1 MMMFPFISSIELQ
14 LLASARR
21 DGDWNLQLQEL
32 IARLQLQELLNVY
45 YTTHCRSLAG
55 ERVIAGA
62 QGLTAVLHKLISL
75 SMINK
80 VLHDNRVLIF
90 AMQ

>member
-1 MMMFPFISSIELQ
+1 MMMFPFILSIELQ
-14 LLASARR
+14 SLASARR
-21 DGDWNLQLQEL
+21 DGDLQEL

-45 YTTHCRSLAG
+45 YTTHCRSLAA

-62 QGLTAVLHKLISL
+62 KSLNEVLHKLISL

-80 VLHDNRVLIF
+80 
-90 AMQ
+90 

>member
-14 LLASARR
+14 SLASARR
-21 DGDWNLQLQEL
+21 DGDCNLQLQEL
-32 IARLQLQELLNVY
+32 IARLQLQLQELLNVY
-45 YTTHCRSLAG
+45 YTTHCRSLAA

-62 QGLTAVLHKLISL
+62 KSLNEVLHKLISL

-80 VLHDNRVLIF
+80 
-90 AMQ
+90 

>member
-1 MMMFPFISSIELQ
+1 MSIICINQIMMIFPFILSIELQ
-14 LLASARR
+14 SLANARR
-21 DGDWNLQLQEL
+21 DGDCNLQLQEL

-45 YTTHCRSLAG
+45 YTTHCRSLAA

-62 QGLTAVLHKLISL
+62 KSLNEVLHKLISL

-80 VLHDNRVLIF
+80 
-90 AMQ
+90 